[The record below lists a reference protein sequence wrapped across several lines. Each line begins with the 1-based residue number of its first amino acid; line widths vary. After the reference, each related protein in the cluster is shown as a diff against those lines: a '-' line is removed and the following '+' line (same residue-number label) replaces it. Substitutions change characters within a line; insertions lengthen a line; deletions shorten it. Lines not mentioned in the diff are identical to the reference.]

1 MKKTLRLLAF
11 ALLTVMLCITLAS
24 CGGPN
29 PDPDDALAALKDNGV
44 TWAGK
49 DAVVIPLALKALGVD
64 GIDSVVSGTGK
75 IDGEYAHVT
84 IIYFDEKDD
93 ANDAWDEVKEM
104 FENDEKDE
112 DAKIV
117 IKKSGKMIYCGTKN
131 AIKAAK

>member
-1 MKKTLRLLAF
+1 MKKTIRLLAI
-11 ALLTVMLCITLAS
+11 AMVAVMLCLSLAS

-29 PDPDDALAALKDNGV
+29 ANPDKAIEGLKDEDV
-44 TWAGK
+44 
-49 DAVVIPLALKALGVD
+49 LARKLSSSEFGIDVPGVD
-64 GIDSVVSGTGK
+64 CVVTGVGV
-75 IDGEYAHVT
+75 IDGEGAFIS
-84 IIYFDEKDD
+84 IIYFEKSSD

-104 FENDEKDE
+104 FENDKKDE

>member
-1 MKKTLRLLAF
+1 MKKTIRLF
-11 ALLTVMLCITLAS
+11 AIAMVAVMLCLSLAS

-29 PDPDDALAALKDNGV
+29 ANPDKAIEGLKDEDV
-44 TWAGK
+44 
-49 DAVVIPLALKALGVD
+49 LARKLSSSEFGIDVPGVD
-64 GIDSVVSGTGK
+64 CVVTGAGM
-75 IDGEYAHVT
+75 IDGEVAFIS
-84 IIYFDEKDD
+84 IIYFEKSSD